1 VAPGINPTQ
10 RFAHRVYCVRQLQRH
25 IELPHLETFAGAAC
39 LPTHGAAIL
48 QSGSPAMGVVK
59 LPRVCEL
66 GFHSK
71 SDEVASKGVKREGLT
86 LWDVLPRVCGGH
98 AALTV
103 QPAIRVRQTLI
114 WSRFTLCFIRARRG
128 KRAHPISNREFA
140 QGSRRARAADQSH
153 WAKKSEALRF

>member
-1 VAPGINPTQ
+1 
-10 RFAHRVYCVRQLQRH
+10 
-25 IELPHLETFAGAAC
+25 
-39 LPTHGAAIL
+39 
-48 QSGSPAMGVVK
+48 MGVVK

-66 GFHSK
+66 SFHSK
-71 SDEVASKGVKREGLT
+71 SDEVASKGVKREGLS

-103 QPAIRVRQTLI
+103 QPAIRVRQSLI

-140 QGSRRARAADQSH
+140 QGSRRARAAYQSH
-153 WAKKSEALRF
+153 WAKKTRSYVGLKSSAIGLLGLWQRFVGGT